1 MFRERGKYP
10 NDISTTKFYWE
21 ESHPFSLVVSKGHD
35 YAPLPG
41 ESGPSTVC
49 SVSSHLEQDAAEF
62 GSMEVAGRDSEEDST
77 IETEESTDSESDV
90 ETS

>member
-1 MFRERGKYP
+1 MTFRPR
-10 NDISTTKFYWE
+10 SFYWDE
-21 ESHPFSLVVSKGHD
+21 CHPFSLVVSKGHD
-35 YAPLPG
+35 VAPIPG
-41 ESGPSTVC
+41 ESGPSTIF
-49 SVSSHLEQDAAEF
+49 SVSLHLEQDAAEF